1 MVSAGTTVD
10 VLQQLSPLL
19 GGDAVLQ
26 DLGVALFIDLSFDDD
41 V

>member
-1 MVSAGTTVD
+1 MD
-10 VLQQLSPLL
+10 VLQELSPLL

-26 DLGVALFIDLSFDDD
+26 DLGVALFIVLSLDDD